1 MRRMILLLML
11 LVPATL
17 GCGAVDVLDPFRG
30 LPETSVTVVST
41 VGRPWHNTIEW
52 RVDNGRAAP
61 YLIERCFVGEPWKEM
76 VHVSVDNGR
85 LVLQDHAAMPGALYG
100 YRVRLGETRASGT
113 AGEVTLQTP
122 K

>member
-11 LVPATL
+11 LAPASL
-17 GCGAVDVLDPFRG
+17 GCGADVLDPFRAQ
-30 LPETSVTVVST
+30 PDVAITVVST

-52 RVDNGRAAP
+52 RVENGRVAP

-76 VHVSVDNGR
+76 VHVGVDNGR

-100 YRVRLGETRASGT
+100 YRVRLGESRESGT
-113 AGEVTLQTP
+113 AGEVTVQTP